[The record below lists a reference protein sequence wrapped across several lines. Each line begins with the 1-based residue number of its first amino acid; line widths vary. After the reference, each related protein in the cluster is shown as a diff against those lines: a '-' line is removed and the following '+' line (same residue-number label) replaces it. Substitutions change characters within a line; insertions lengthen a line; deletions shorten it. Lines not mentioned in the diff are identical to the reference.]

1 MTCPRPALAALAVLF
16 LLPGACSWDEV
27 RGTASRTVR
36 NVCANAPNCT
46 VYEDGEA
53 IKKDSL
59 DPWDTRR

>member
-1 MTCPRPALAALAVLF
+1 MKTSGLIACASAL
-16 LLPGACSWDEV
+16 LLLGACSWNEI

-53 IKKDSL
+53 VKKGGL
-59 DPWDTRR
+59 DPWDTQR